1 MIWVVQLLI
10 FYDSARKEQQGRGQ
24 TLQLV
29 KRFCGR
35 YLQQTVETPMGE
47 ILRWRLLLFKISKE
61 NIGDHEASWDESEQV
76 LTYEDT
82 ELHMDQ
88 IPTLLASEYQD
99 CHRLLYNELMM
110 SQTTVSRM
118 RSWVLKDGPNVDTI
132 DWNFMQHRDN
142 ANLLKGADTALLSAI
157 EQSEQLSRVF
167 LSADTRTSNGFAW
180 RETALAA
187 YEATVQ
193 QFL

>member
-1 MIWVVQLLI
+1 
-10 FYDSARKEQQGRGQ
+10 
-24 TLQLV
+24 
-29 KRFCGR
+29 
-35 YLQQTVETPMGE
+35 
-47 ILRWRLLLFKISKE
+47 
-61 NIGDHEASWDESEQV
+61 
-76 LTYEDT
+76 
-82 ELHMDQ
+82 MDQ

-193 QFL
+193 QFLQRLCVLTHMSGGQPVRESEFLEMTWRNTQRRRSITIRHDRVMVHVKYHKGQQ